1 MSGPIVHVLAGDIG
15 GTKTLLQIAEFD
27 NGAPRVLAEQRFDS
41 RAYPG
46 LAPMA
51 YEFLASQGRLGIE
64 RACFGVAG
72 PVTGDAA
79 HQQASLTNL
88 PWRLDSDQLATALG
102 LARVR
107 LINDFQ
113 AVGYGIEGLERDA
126 LDALQDVPQE
136 FGGSRVVIGAGTG
149 LGVAFLHRLGEH
161 YEVFP
166 TEAGHMDFAPTDED
180 QDDLLAW
187 LRRQHERV
195 SYERVV
201 SGMGI
206 EDIFRFFLEREGL
219 ADDPLLNAPDIPAAV
234 AAAAASD
241 RRHAIAERTMTLF
254 VDAYGSVAGNLAL
267 TALAR
272 GGVYIAG
279 GIAPKVL
286 PLLKGGRFITAFNHK
301 GRMTPLTKA
310 MPVYV
315 ITDPKVGLLGAAL
328 AARRL

>member
-1 MSGPIVHVLAGDIG
+1 MSDSFMHVLAGDIG

-27 NGAPRVLAEQRFDS
+27 GTAMKVLAEQRFDS

-51 YEFLASQGRLGIE
+51 YEFLASQGGLRIE

-72 PVTGDAA
+72 PVSGDVSR
-79 HQQASLTNL
+79 QQASLTNL
-88 PWRLDSDQLATALG
+88 PWRLDSTELAETLG

-113 AVGYGIEGLERDA
+113 ALGYGIEGLAKDSLEP
-126 LDALQDVPQE
+126 LQDVPGE
-136 FGGSRVVIGAGTG
+136 AGGPRLVIGAGTG
-149 LGVAFLHRLGEH
+149 LGVAFLHRVHDH

-206 EDIFRFFLEREGL
+206 EDTFRFFLEREGRS
-219 ADDPLLNAPDIPAAV
+219 DHPLLNAPDIPAALS
-234 AAAAASD
+234 AAAIDGHDSLAV
-241 RRHAIAERTMTLF
+241 RTLALF
-254 VDAYGSVAGNLAL
+254 VEAYGSVTGNLAL
-267 TALAR
+267 AALAR
-272 GGVYIAG
+272 GGVYVGG
-279 GIAPKVL
+279 GIAPKIL
-286 PLLKGGRFITAFNHK
+286 PLLRDGRFIAAFNRK
-301 GRMTPLTKA
+301 GRMTPLTRA

-315 ITDPKVGLLGAAL
+315 ITDPKAGLVGAAL
-328 AARRL
+328 AACRL

>member
-1 MSGPIVHVLAGDIG
+1 MSAHLIHVLAGDVG
-15 GTKTLLQIAEFD
+15 GTKTLLQITEF
-27 NGAPRVLAEQRFDS
+27 NGSAPRVLAEQRFDS

-72 PVTGDAA
+72 PVSGDAT

-88 PWRLDSDQLATALG
+88 PWRLDSDDLAQSLG
-102 LARVR
+102 LKRVR

-113 AVGYGIEGLERDA
+113 AVGYGIEGLERDSVEP
-126 LDALQDVPQE
+126 LQDVPQE
-136 FGGSRVVIGAGTG
+136 LGGARLAIGAGTG
-149 LGVAFLHRLGEH
+149 LGVAFLHRIGEH

-180 QDDLLAW
+180 QDDLLTW
-187 LRRQHERV
+187 LRRQHDRV

-206 EDIFRFFLEREGL
+206 EDTFRFFLEREGRT
-219 ADDPLLNAPDIPAAV
+219 DELLNAPDIAAAV
-234 AAAAASD
+234 SAAACD
-241 RRHAIAERTMTLF
+241 GRHAIAERTLALF
-254 VDAYGSVAGNLAL
+254 VHAYGSVAGNLAL
-267 TALAR
+267 ATLAR

-286 PLLKGGRFITAFNHK
+286 PLLKDGRFMAAFNRK
-301 GRMTPLTKA
+301 GRMSGLTRA

>member
-1 MSGPIVHVLAGDIG
+1 MSSHIMHVLAGDIG

-27 NGAPRVLAEQRFDS
+27 GTAMKVLAEQRFDS

-51 YEFLASQGRLGIE
+51 YEFLATQGRLGIE

-72 PVTGDAA
+72 PVSGTASRQ
-79 HQQASLTNL
+79 HASLTNL
-88 PWRLDSDQLATALG
+88 PWRMDSDELAQSLG
-102 LARVR
+102 LTHVR

-113 AVGYGIEGLERDA
+113 ALGYGIDA
-126 LDALQDVPQE
+126 LDRDSVEPLQEVAGE
-136 FGGSRVVIGAGTG
+136 AGGPRLVIGAGTG
-149 LGVAFLHRLGEH
+149 LGVAFLHHVGTH

-180 QDDLLAW
+180 QDDLLTW

-206 EDIFRFFLEREGL
+206 EDTFRFFLEREGRNDHP
-219 ADDPLLNAPDIPAAV
+219 ALNAPDISAAV
-234 AAAAASD
+234 SAAASD
-241 RRHAIAERTMTLF
+241 GHDPLAVRTLALF

-267 TALAR
+267 AALAR
-272 GGVYIAG
+272 GGVYVAG
-279 GIAPKVL
+279 GIAPKIL
-286 PLLKGGRFITAFNHK
+286 PMLKDGRFMAAFNRK
-301 GRMTPLTKA
+301 GRMAPLTRT

-315 ITDPKVGLLGAAL
+315 ITDPKAGLLGAAI

>member
-1 MSGPIVHVLAGDIG
+1 MSAHVVHVLAGDIG
-15 GTKTLLQIAEFD
+15 GTKTLLQIAEFE
-27 NGAPRVLAEQRFDS
+27 GAAMRVLAEQRFDS

-51 YEFLASQGRLGIE
+51 YEFLATQGRLGIE

-72 PVTGDAA
+72 PVSGDAA
-79 HQQASLTNL
+79 RQQASLTNL
-88 PWRLDSDQLATALG
+88 PWRMDSDELAQSLG

-113 AVGYGIEGLERDA
+113 ALGYGIEGLDSDSLEP
-126 LDALQDVPQE
+126 LQEVPGE
-136 FGGSRVVIGAGTG
+136 AGGPRLVIGAGTG
-149 LGVAFLHRLGEH
+149 LGVAFLHRIHDH

-206 EDIFRFFLEREGL
+206 EDTFRFFLEREGRN
-219 ADDPLLNAPDIPAAV
+219 DHPLLNAPDIPAAV
-234 AAAAASD
+234 SAAAIDGHDS
-241 RRHAIAERTMTLF
+241 IAVRTLALF
-254 VDAYGSVAGNLAL
+254 VEAYGSVAGNLAL
-267 TALAR
+267 AALAR
-272 GGVYIAG
+272 GGVYVGG
-279 GIAPKVL
+279 GIAPKIL
-286 PLLKGGRFITAFNHK
+286 PLLRDRRFIAAFNRK
-301 GRMTPLTKA
+301 GRMSPLTRA

-315 ITDPKVGLLGAAL
+315 ITDPKVGLVGATL